1 MAEVSSF
8 DQFFRHQYASLV
20 ALGAALTGDRATG
33 EDLAQETLRITHEQ
47 WDDVSGYDRPGAFA
61 RLTMVNRASNERRRR
76 GREGRALRRLAAV
89 RPAEDARSAPAALDP
104 LWSEVASLPNN
115 QRAAVALRYVED
127 LSPAEIAVVLGCAEA
142 TARVHLHRAH
152 RTLAERLGD
161 TYESDD
167 IEIED
172 HES

>member
-8 DQFFRHQYASLV
+8 EQFFRDQYASLV
-20 ALGAALTGDRATG
+20 ALGAAMTGDRATG

-61 RLTMVNRASNERRRR
+61 RRTMVNRASNERRRR
-76 GREGRALRRLAAV
+76 GRERRALRRLAV
-89 RPAEDARSAPAALDP
+89 VPRSDDARSTPAPLDP
-104 LWSEVASLPNN
+104 LWSEVASLPTQ
-115 QRAAVALRYVED
+115 QRAAIALRYVED
-127 LSPAEIAVVLGCAEA
+127 LPAAEIADVLGCAEA

-161 TYESDD
+161 TYESD
-167 IEIED
+167 EIED
-172 HES
+172 ES